1 MLNCK
6 IVFLFKNIDN
16 DKIMK
21 FLIILIIPI
30 KVNRWGGKTPD
41 YACSILAVTI
51 ILIILYPYFWV
62 SDESPHNF
70 LLRGQIDPLSYELF
84 IAIIPYLNNT
94 HLINRK

>member
-62 SDESPHNF
+62 SDETS
-70 LLRGQIDPLSYELF
+70 
-84 IAIIPYLNNT
+84 IISFCGVKSIPCRTNYL
-94 HLINRK
+94 